1 MRVRKVEVD
10 MCPSSAMGAS
20 GAAQGAS
27 GTNAHGGRLAA
38 FPQQCDTSASGG
50 GGRGGGDGGVR

>member
-10 MCPSSAMGAS
+10 MRPSSAMGAS

-27 GTNAHGGRLAA
+27 GTNVHGGRLAA
-38 FPQQCDTSASGG
+38 LPQRDTSASGG
-50 GGRGGGDGGVR
+50 GGGGGGDGGVR